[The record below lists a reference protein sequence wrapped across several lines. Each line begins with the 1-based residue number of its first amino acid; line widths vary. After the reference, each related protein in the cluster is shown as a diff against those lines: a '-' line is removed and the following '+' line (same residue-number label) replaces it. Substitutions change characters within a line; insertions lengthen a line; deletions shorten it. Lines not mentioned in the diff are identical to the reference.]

1 MRQKPLLKDRRF
13 LISLAAIIVLLAL
26 GWRGTNVADSVA
38 LVAISL
44 AGANA
49 ASEAAKAFARKS
61 RKKEVK
67 NENV

>member
-1 MRQKPLLKDRRF
+1 MKDRRF
-13 LISLAAIIVLLAL
+13 LISLAAIVVLLAL

-49 ASEAAKAFARKS
+49 ASEAAKAFARKP
-61 RKKEVK
+61 RKKEEPK
-67 NENV
+67 